1 MKYQRHKRK
10 ESFSVLVVSNTDRS
24 SRQFQITLFTIRMV
38 FTVLFLLCVALGWLI
53 FLSANAQ
60 ARQQKLKDQLAA
72 QEQATQALE
81 KEKESWNSERMELT
95 SENET
100 LRQIIG
106 QKEASEGT
114 EGEEDSEKDPT
125 IPTHYPSKGSGVME
139 AGYSEE
145 HPYMTM
151 SIYKGSNIVAA
162 GDGTVVTVGS
172 DDTYKHIIEIQHES
186 GYITRYLCHNEA
198 DLKTEEG
205 AQVQAGDILLE
216 ITTDET
222 KLDYQVL
229 YENEA
234 VDPLTVIEA
243 KG

>member
-38 FTVLFLLCVALGWLI
+38 FAVLLLLCAALGWLI

-60 ARQQKLKDQLAA
+60 AKQQKLKEQLAI
-72 QEQATQALE
+72 QGQAAQALE

-106 QKEASEGT
+106 QKEAAEGT
-114 EGEEDSEKDPT
+114 GGESAQKDPT

-162 GDGTVVTVGS
+162 GDGAVVTVSS
-172 DDTYKHIIEIQHES
+172 DDTYRHIVEIQHES

-198 DLKTEEG
+198 DIKTEEG